1 MEKRRK
7 LITPEFK
14 AQLQKKLN
22 CSTRKLLLLARD
34 FKKQGVKFEEH
45 IREDLEQ
52 LSHGLDEFF
61 VVESH
66 EFEVEFKDLVY
77 LKDPQAFFDHIVA
90 ERGLDRKKFMV
101 GLDG

>member
-1 MEKRRK
+1 M
-7 LITPEFK
+7 
-14 AQLQKKLN
+14 
-22 CSTRKLLLLARD
+22 
-34 FKKQGVKFEEH
+34 
-45 IREDLEQ
+45 
-52 LSHGLDEFF
+52 SHGLDEFF